1 VDKDLRL
8 AVDPTM
14 EFTSRSEVEN
24 KIVNGGAEEE
34 SDESSDVQSC
44 DSDSASPNRA
54 EYTYT
59 GSRDSDGFFHGGGR
73 ITFSNGDE
81 IVADFEHGIRNGDGM
96 VISTRSNIARLW
108 SSH

>member
-1 VDKDLRL
+1 MEGVSAAVKLRDWLVSMSEPMRDPWSDWEADDKDDFLVDKDLRL

-54 EYTYT
+54 
-59 GSRDSDGFFHGGGR
+59 
-73 ITFSNGDE
+73 
-81 IVADFEHGIRNGDGM
+81 GM
-96 VISTRSNIARLW
+96 
-108 SSH
+108 